1 LGGSEEVAYQTNRE
15 MVTFLSGS
23 TPSLDDDTYILVTTH
38 FVTQLQTLLRPQD
51 PIWGAVAVVMTS
63 VAVRFSEGQ
72 DREVWTRLCARFF
85 DVLRARGVINEDQAQ
100 RFLKGAEEPTS
111 PTSDVPESSLPVE
124 GGATGQEG
132 ERARMEAE
140 ERKQQEAALNLLG
153 SGGADYAFER
163 RLKPR

>member
-1 LGGSEEVAYQTNRE
+1 
-15 MVTFLSGS
+15 
-23 TPSLDDDTYILVTTH
+23 
-38 FVTQLQTLLRPQD
+38 
-51 PIWGAVAVVMTS
+51 MTS

-85 DVLRARGVINEDQAQ
+85 DVLRARGVINEEQAQ
-100 RFLKGAEEPTS
+100 RFLRRASEGEPPHVDQGGGQSAEEPAV
-111 PTSDVPESSLPVE
+111 TSDPLK
-124 GGATGQEG
+124 G

-153 SGGADYAFER
+153 GGGAEYAFER